1 MTMRKLILLLFFVP
15 CLLSAQNKFGY
26 FSYSKVLE
34 SLPQYAQA
42 NEELE
47 LLKQRCNAELERNEQ
62 ELTRLYVA
70 YLDGQRDFPE
80 PILRRRQNEL
90 QQLVDNSVVLR
101 SQLKSWLLQA
111 RDSLFSPCREA
122 IELSL
127 ARVCTEHTLSY
138 AIDTDVDAYKYIN
151 PLFGVDI
158 TELLITDILSND
170 AVVPATAVRAES
182 SQISAT
188 DDALQTT
195 GSGGE

>member
-1 MTMRKLILLLFFVP
+1 MRKLILLLFFVP

-47 LLKQRCNAELERNEQ
+47 LLKQRCNDELERNEQ

-90 QQLVDNSVVLR
+90 QQLVDNSVILR

-111 RDSLFSPCREA
+111 RDSLLAPCHEA

-127 ARVCTEHTLSY
+127 ARVCTAHSLSY

-158 TELLITDILSND
+158 TEMLITDVLSYD
-170 AVVPATAVRAES
+170 AAVSGDDIQETS
-182 SQISAT
+182 SQAS
-188 DDALQTT
+188 DVYGLPPTT
-195 GSGGE
+195 EDSGE